1 MDIYLRKKRWKWIL
15 FGVAIL
21 IVSASLY
28 YTNILVEYTRQ
39 DERKNVEIWADAIH
53 RKIDLVNFTNILF
66 EELKNEERKRV
77 SMLAEAQKRLNSAS
91 SNDDLNYYLDVI
103 SQNTTI
109 PLIQTD
115 ERNNVVS
122 VRNVSFNMD
131 TVPHLLGKLR
141 EEFTYYPPIVVNYWA
156 NKKFYLYYKDSNIFS
171 ELKTALDDLI
181 SSFFSEVVLNSA
193 SVPVIITDS
202 TQNSVIAYGNLP
214 ENKMKDSAFVARTL
228 DAMKSQN

>member
-15 FGVAIL
+15 FAVAIL

-53 RKIDLVNFTNILF
+53 RKADLVNLTNILF
-66 EELKNEERKRV
+66 EQIKNEERKRV
-77 SMLAEAQKRLNSAS
+77 AMLAEAQKRLNTATA
-91 SNDDLNYYLDVI
+91 NDDLNYYLDVI
-103 SQNTTI
+103 SENTTI

-115 ERNNVVS
+115 ERNNITS
-122 VRNVSFNMD
+122 VRNVDFNMD

-141 EEFTYYPPIVVNYWA
+141 EEFTYYPPVVVNYWA
-156 NKKFYLYYKDSNIFS
+156 NKKYYLYYKDSNIFS
-171 ELKTALDDLI
+171 EIKKALDDLI

-202 TQNSVIAYGNLP
+202 TKRLVIAFGNLP
-214 ENKMKDSAFVARTL
+214 ETKMMDSAFLTRTL
-228 DAMKSQN
+228 EAMK